1 MLFRVLD
8 QLQSDP
14 IYALVTLVTFV
25 AGIAVALSFH
35 EASHALSAYLLGDG
49 TAKRQG
55 RLTLNPAAHI
65 DPFGGLMLLVVGFGW
80 AKPTPVDPR
89 YLRGNPRSGMALVS
103 LAGPISNVVVA
114 IAAALPIRFGL
125 VSSELVGF
133 RRFFGG
139 DLIEYMIVSF
149 VFWNLL
155 IAAFNLLPVAPLD
168 GFKVVLGVLPREAAV
183 HFARLERAGPAIL
196 LVLILSGFVF
206 QYNLLIVWMRPIV
219 NALAFL
225 VTGDTVW

>member
-1 MLFRVLD
+1 MLFLVLD
-8 QLQSDP
+8 QLQYNP
-14 IYALVTLVTFV
+14 TYAVVTLMAFV
-25 AGIAVALSFH
+25 VGIAVALSFH
-35 EASHALSAYLLGDG
+35 EASHALSAYLLGDS
-49 TAKRQG
+49 TAKRDG

-65 DPFGGLMLLVVGFGW
+65 DPIGGLMLLMVGFGW

-125 VSSELVGF
+125 VVSDEIGF

-139 DLIEYMIVSF
+139 DLVDYVVVSF

-168 GFKVVLGVLPREAAV
+168 GFKVVLGVLPREVAV
-183 HFARLERAGPAIL
+183 HFARLERLGPAIL
-196 LVLILSGFVF
+196 LALIVSDFFLPFS
-206 QYNLLIVWMRPIV
+206 LLRVWMRPIV

>member
-1 MLFRVLD
+1 MLFLVFD
-8 QLQSDP
+8 QLRDNP
-14 IYALVTLVTFV
+14 TYALVTLAAFV
-25 AGIAVALSFH
+25 VGIAVALSFH

-55 RLTLNPAAHI
+55 RLSLNPAVHI
-65 DPFGGLMLLVVGFGW
+65 DLFGGLMLLMVGFGW

-114 IAAALPIRFGL
+114 IVAALPIRLGL
-125 VSSELVGF
+125 VSSEAVGF
-133 RRFFGG
+133 QRFFGG
-139 DLIEYMIVSF
+139 DLIEYMVVSF

-168 GFKVVLGVLPREAAV
+168 GFKVVLGVLPRDAAV
-183 HFARLERAGPAIL
+183 HFARLEPVGPAIL
-196 LVLILSGFVF
+196 LALILSGLVF
-206 QYNLLIVWMRPIV
+206 RFNLLIVWMQPVV

>member
-1 MLFRVLD
+1 MLFLVLD
-8 QLQSDP
+8 QLQHNP
-14 IYALVTLVTFV
+14 TYAIVTLLAFV
-25 AGIAVALSFH
+25 VGIAVALSFH
-35 EASHALSAYLLGDG
+35 EASHALSAYLLGDT

-55 RLTLNPAAHI
+55 RLTLNPASHI
-65 DPFGGLMLLVVGFGW
+65 DPIGGLMLLMVGFGW

-114 IAAALPIRFGL
+114 IAAALPVRFGL
-125 VSSELVGF
+125 VASDEIGF
-133 RRFFGG
+133 QRFFGG
-139 DLIEYMIVSF
+139 DLVDYVVVSF

-196 LVLILSGFVF
+196 LALIVSGLFLPF
-206 QYNLLIVWMRPIV
+206 NLLTVWMRPIV

>member
-1 MLFRVLD
+1 MLFLVLD
-8 QLQSDP
+8 QIQYNAT
-14 IYALVTLVTFV
+14 YAVVTLLAFV
-25 AGIAVALSFH
+25 VGIAVALSFH
-35 EASHALSAYLLGDG
+35 EASHALSAYLLGDS
-49 TAKRQG
+49 TAKRDG
-55 RLTLNPAAHI
+55 RLTLNPASHI
-65 DPFGGLMLLVVGFGW
+65 DPIGGLMLLMVGFGW

-103 LAGPISNVVVA
+103 LAGPISNVAVA

-125 VSSELVGF
+125 VASDEIGF

-139 DLIEYMIVSF
+139 DLVDYVVVSF

-168 GFKVVLGVLPREAAV
+168 GFKIVLGVLPRSAAF
-183 HFARLERAGPAIL
+183 HLARLEPVGPAIL
-196 LVLILSGFVF
+196 LVLIASGFF
-206 QYNLLIVWMRPIV
+206 FPPGLLIVWMRPIV

-225 VTGDTVW
+225 VTGSTVW

>member
-1 MLFRVLD
+1 MLFLVLD
-8 QLQSDP
+8 QLQYNAT
-14 IYALVTLVTFV
+14 YALITLAAFV
-25 AGIAVALSFH
+25 VGIAVALSFH
-35 EASHALSAYLLGDG
+35 EASHALSAYLLGDS
-49 TAKRQG
+49 TAKREG
-55 RLTLNPAAHI
+55 RLTLNPASHI
-65 DPFGGLMLLVVGFGW
+65 DPFGGIMLLLVGFGW

-103 LAGPISNVVVA
+103 LAGPISNVAVA

-125 VSSELVGF
+125 VDSDMIGF

-139 DLIEYMIVSF
+139 DLVDYVVVSF

-168 GFKVVLGVLPREAAV
+168 GFKVVLGILPRDLAV
-183 HFARLERAGPAIL
+183 HFARLERVGP
-196 LVLILSGFVF
+196 LILMLLIASGFF
-206 QYNLLIVWMRPIV
+206 LPFNLLIVWMRPVV

-225 VTGDTVW
+225 VTGSTVW

>member
-1 MLFRVLD
+1 MLFLVFD
-8 QLQSDP
+8 QLRDSP
-14 IYALVTLVTFV
+14 TYALVTLLAFV
-25 AGIAVALSFH
+25 VGIVVALSFH

-55 RLTLNPAAHI
+55 RLSLNPAVHI
-65 DPFGGLMLLVVGFGW
+65 DLMGGLMLLMVGFGW

-89 YLRGNPRSGMALVS
+89 YLRGNPRYGMALVS

-114 IAAALPIRFGL
+114 IVAALPIRLGL
-125 VSSELVGF
+125 VSSDVVGF
-133 RRFFGG
+133 RHFVGG
-139 DLIEYMIVSF
+139 NLIEYMVVSF

-168 GFKVVLGVLPREAAV
+168 GFKVVLGVLPRNAAV
-183 HFARLERAGPAIL
+183 HFARLEPVGPAIL
-196 LVLILSGFVF
+196 LVLILSGFLF
-206 QYNLLIVWMRPIV
+206 RFSLLTVWMRPIV